1 VAPTSAFKDHFTAQS
16 AAYQR
21 YRPDYPPALYD
32 WLAAMSPGLSLAVD
46 VGTGNGQAAVA
57 LAARFDS
64 VIATEPSAA
73 QLAEARPYSNVSYRQ
88 EPAEAMS
95 AASGSADLITAAQ
108 AAHWFDWPRFTAE
121 ATRVLRPGGL
131 LAIWSYGQ
139 CEVEPRID
147 RLVGDFFRDVVG
159 PHWPRERRHVEE
171 RYRGLELPFPPVAA
185 PDFAMQARWDCG
197 AMLGYLDTWS
207 AVRRC
212 RARTG
217 RDPLDLLAGPLADAW
232 GPGLRGIRWPLAL
245 RAGRA

>member
-1 VAPTSAFKDHFTAQS
+1 MASTPAFKDHFTAHS

-21 YRPDYPPALYD
+21 YRPEYPPALFD
-32 WLAAMSPGLSLAVD
+32 WLAAMSPGRNLAID
-46 VGTGNGQAAVA
+46 VGTGNGQAALA
-57 LAARFDS
+57 LAERFDA
-64 VIATEPSAA
+64 VIGTEPSAG
-73 QLAEARPYSNVSYRQ
+73 QLAQARTDPRISYRQ

-95 AASGSADLITAAQ
+95 AASHSADLITAAQ

-121 ATRVLRPGGL
+121 TIRVLRPGGL
-131 LAIWSYGQ
+131 LAIGSYGQ

-147 RLVGDFFRDVVG
+147 RLVGDLYRDVVG

-171 RYRGLELPFPPVAA
+171 RYRGLGLPFAPVAA
-185 PDFAMQARWDCG
+185 PDFAMRAEWDSA
-197 AMLGYLDTWS
+197 AMLGYIDTWS

-217 RDPLDLLAGPLADAW
+217 RDPLGLLAGPLADAW
-232 GPGLRGIRWPLAL
+232 GPGMREVRWPLAL